1 MWNVQFADQGQG
13 ACITVVCQQHG
24 VAVIALQGQANWYRH
39 TLVIALQGQDN
50 WYRRTL
56 HSPAKTG
63 KLVQAHVAI
72 TALHRQEIGTGTHCC
87 HGPVIAG
94 KVIQAHAA
102 VMALL

>member
-1 MWNVQFADQGQG
+1 MVQAH
-13 ACITVVCQQHG
+13 ATVIT
-24 VAVIALQGQANWYRH
+24 
-39 TLVIALQGQDN
+39 LQGQDN

-63 KLVQAHVAI
+63 KLVQAHVAV
-72 TALHRQEIGTGTHCC
+72 TALHRQEIGTGTRCS